1 MLDRRQ
7 LLLGS
12 QAAMAA
18 TAGVLAALTAAGLTT
33 PATLLALTFVLGC
46 GQAVTGPAWQAI
58 QPELVERRQIP
69 AAATL
74 GSLTVN
80 LARAVGPA
88 AAGLIVAATGPAAVF
103 TINAVSFVGVV
114 AALAVWRR
122 KPAAPSRQQ
131 AEAALAALEAG
142 TRYVRNA
149 PAVTRILLRAA
160 LFVVPGSALWALLP
174 VVSADRLHLG
184 AGGYGALLGALGL
197 GAVGGALSLSR
208 LRARLSANQVLA
220 GSAVMFGV
228 ATLMP
233 ALPLGAAGTPVV
245 AVFMVLGGFAWI
257 ASLSTLN
264 AALQLTLPAW
274 VRARGL
280 GAYLL
285 VFMGGQALGS
295 LAWGLLAG
303 AVGDAWALAASAALL
318 GLAGASVASWP
329 LRPTTGR
336 LDRTVSAH
344 WPDPALVFEPDPDD
358 GPVLVVRRYRV
369 PPESQAAFLEAMRW
383 VGNSRR
389 RTGATRWDV
398 YRDGGSA
405 DGFTE
410 VFSVRS
416 WGEHLRQHADRLTG
430 ADREFE
436 QRAAELAVGDLEV
449 EHLFPP
455 HVQAAVAPD
464 PPEPPD

>member
-1 MLDRRQ
+1 
-7 LLLGS
+7 
-12 QAAMAA
+12 MAA

-114 AALAVWRR
+114 A
-122 KPAAPSRQQ
+122 
-131 AEAALAALEAG
+131 
-142 TRYVRNA
+142 
-149 PAVTRILLRAA
+149 
-160 LFVVPGSALWALLP
+160 
-174 VVSADRLHLG
+174 
-184 AGGYGALLGALGL
+184 
-197 GAVGGALSLSR
+197 
-208 LRARLSANQVLA
+208 
-220 GSAVMFGV
+220 
-228 ATLMP
+228 
-233 ALPLGAAGTPVV
+233 
-245 AVFMVLGGFAWI
+245 
-257 ASLSTLN
+257 
-264 AALQLTLPAW
+264 
-274 VRARGL
+274 
-280 GAYLL
+280 
-285 VFMGGQALGS
+285 
-295 LAWGLLAG
+295 
-303 AVGDAWALAASAALL
+303 ALAASAALL